1 MEAMEETT
9 LSRLLEEDRE
19 MVMETMAKDR
29 TPEAVRT
36 VLEKELDRIHY
47 RYAQQCGSEREAAM
61 AGAVLHAIKNDLS
74 LMEAVGEVREWKRT
88 SPDRAGGKKLR
99 PLSVILAAAGLV
111 LVLCSLFVL
120 LRDHGAG
127 LSFSVLLPPLAGAA
141 LLFLG
146 GLLLWKKTGSEPE
159 TGETKRE
166 FLIDPAGVYHT
177 LQGTLL
183 AADKSLQD
191 AREAEKAERE
201 QTQALTDTLSGEEAE
216 LFALL
221 LEAAYTRRG
230 TDGEAEEIISEIRY
244 YLHRQNVEIVD
255 YTRDR
260 ESWFE
265 LLPARRSGT
274 LRPALTGGGR
284 LLKKGLASAAED

>member
-1 MEAMEETT
+1 MEERT
-9 LSRLLEEDRE
+9 LSQLLEEDRD
-19 MVMETMAKDR
+19 MVMETMSKDR

-36 VLEKELDRIHY
+36 ALEKELDRLRY
-47 RYAQQCGSEREAAM
+47 RYAEHCGSEREAAL
-61 AGAVLHAIKNDLS
+61 AGAVLQTLKNDLS

-88 SPDRAGGKKLR
+88 APEKTGGKKLR
-99 PLSVILAAAGLV
+99 PVSVLLAAAGLV
-111 LVLCSLFVL
+111 LVLCSLLVMM
-120 LRDHGAG
+120 RDRGAG
-127 LSFSVLLPPLAGAA
+127 LTFALLLPPLAGAA

-146 GLLLWKKTGSEPE
+146 GLWLWKKTGPGAE

-183 AADKSLQD
+183 SADKSLQD

-216 LFALL
+216 LFASL

-230 TDGEAEEIISEIRY
+230 QDGEAEEIISEIRY

-255 YTRDR
+255 YTRDK

-274 LRPALTGGGR
+274 LRPALTEGGR
-284 LLKKGLASAAED
+284 LLKKGLASSAED

>member
-1 MEAMEETT
+1 MEDREETT

-19 MVMETMAKDR
+19 TVMETMAKDR
-29 TPEAVRT
+29 TPETVRT

-47 RYAQQCGSEREAAM
+47 QYAQQCGSERETAM
-61 AGAVLHAIKNDLS
+61 AGAVLQSIKNDLS
-74 LMEAVGEVREWKRT
+74 MMEAVGDVREWKRT

-99 PLSVILAAAGLV
+99 PLGMILAAAGLV
-111 LVLCSLFVL
+111 LVFCSLFVL

-127 LSFSVLLPPLAGAA
+127 LTFPVLLPPLAGAA

-146 GLLLWKKTGSEPE
+146 GLLLWKKAGSDPE
-159 TGETKRE
+159 EGETKRE
-166 FLIDPAGVYHT
+166 FLVDPAGVYHV

-201 QTQALTDTLSGEEAE
+201 QTMAVTETLSGEEAE
-216 LFALL
+216 LFASL

-255 YTRDR
+255 YSRDR
-260 ESWFE
+260 EGWFE

>member
-1 MEAMEETT
+1 MEERT
-9 LSRLLEEDRE
+9 LSRLLEEDRD
-19 MVMETMAKDR
+19 MVMETMSKDR

-36 VLEKELDRIHY
+36 ALEKELDRLRY
-47 RYAQQCGSEREAAM
+47 RYAEQCGSEREAAL
-61 AGAVLHAIKNDLS
+61 AGAVLQTLKNDLS

-88 SPDRAGGKKLR
+88 APEKTGGKKLR
-99 PLSVILAAAGLV
+99 PASVLLAAAGLV
-111 LVLCSLFVL
+111 LVLCSLLVMM
-120 LRDHGAG
+120 RDRGAG
-127 LSFSVLLPPLAGAA
+127 LTFALLLPPLAGAA

-146 GLLLWKKTGSEPE
+146 GLWLWKKTGPGAE
-159 TGETKRE
+159 TGETKRV

-183 AADKSLQD
+183 SADKSLQD

-216 LFALL
+216 LFASL

-230 TDGEAEEIISEIRY
+230 QDGEAEEIISEIRY

-255 YTRDR
+255 YTRDK

-274 LRPALTGGGR
+274 LRPALTDGGR
-284 LLKKGLASAAED
+284 LLKKGLASSAED